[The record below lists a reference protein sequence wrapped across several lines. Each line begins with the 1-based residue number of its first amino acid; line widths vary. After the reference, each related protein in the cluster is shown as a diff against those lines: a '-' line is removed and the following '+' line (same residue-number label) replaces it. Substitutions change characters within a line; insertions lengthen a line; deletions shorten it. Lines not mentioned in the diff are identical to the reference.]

1 MNFDNAKKG
10 IKTVYNAEILSIVAS
25 IIAIVAAVILLVLGS
40 IVKDGQVNTSD
51 VISTI
56 SLIVAGIIGLVAY
69 IMNIVGISSASKDNA
84 DFKNALYMTLGAIVV
99 SIASTLLEKKMPGL
113 SRSLKVSENIFELL
127 VAYYVIIGCTG
138 IAKQVGNAA
147 VEAEGKKTMKFFLT
161 VWIIGV
167 VVEVIGKVVEIF
179 SKSTA
184 LTVVAGLL
192 GLAAL
197 VLSLV
202 CYFAYLKLL
211 RKTLDILN

>member
-1 MNFDNAKKG
+1 MKLDNAKKG
-10 IKTVYNAEILSIVAS
+10 IKTVYNAEILSIIAS
-25 IIAIVAAVILLVLGS
+25 IIAIVAGILMIILGS
-40 IVKDGQVNTSD
+40 VAKDGEVNTTD

-56 SLIVAGIIGLVAY
+56 SLILAAVIGIVAY

-84 DFKNALYMTLGAIVV
+84 DFKNALYMVIGAIVV

-113 SRSLKVSENIFELL
+113 SRSLAVSENIFELL
-127 VAYYVIIGCTG
+127 TAYYVINGCTG

-147 VEAEGKKTMKFFLT
+147 VENEGKKTMKFFLT

-167 VVEVIGKVVEIF
+167 VVEVAGKLIEGF
-179 SKSTA
+179 STSKA
-184 LTVVAGLL
+184 LTAVAGLL
-192 GLAAL
+192 ALAAL

-211 RKTLDILN
+211 RKTVDILN